1 MEGSIAFLY
10 AALAVTLAAIV
21 GYLLLLNGRLT
32 ALRRERAS
40 LKQDDGWGDEDVGDA
55 VHGRPA

>member
-10 AALAVTLAAIV
+10 AALGVTLAAIV

-32 ALRRERAS
+32 ALRREREA
-40 LKQDDGWGDEDVGDA
+40 LEGGDA
-55 VHGRPA
+55 CGDQADDAEQQRPT